1 MEMDGQDLEFQQLGI
16 SVDPDPHFRACPLG
30 GGDDCPES
38 V

>member
-30 GGDDCPES
+30 VVMIAPKT
-38 V
+38 